1 MPPVMIDAH
10 VHLYPDMIN
19 RDPSGWAERAGER
32 HWATLCTRR
41 RKGGQPVQD
50 FPSVETLLRTM
61 DEAGVERAI
70 LLSWYWE
77 HLESCRLQ
85 NRFYA
90 ECIRAHPD
98 RLCAFASVHPGEG
111 RAATCTG
118 QGCGPVFGAE
128 PSPNNEHFRAA
139 LSELDWAREHGLCGL
154 GELSP
159 HSVGWSVDD
168 PLLAAILERAGD
180 WGWPVNLH
188 VTEPDSRPFPGKV
201 ETPLGDFLALAETHP
216 RTRFILAHWGG
227 GLVPVSSEC
236 EAHGHSAAAR
246 QAASPEPVTALP
258 SNLFFDTA
266 ASPLIYGAQSR
277 PWKAFVAAVGAD
289 RILFGSDYPLN
300 LYPALCAQAEIR
312 RFAEQLRDHSGLTRD
327 EIRVIGGDNARSL
340 LGLC

>member
-1 MPPVMIDAH
+1 MIDAH

-19 RDPSGWAERAGER
+19 RDPSGWAAHVGEH

-41 RKGGQPVQD
+41 RKGGQAVQG
-50 FPSVETLLRTM
+50 FPSLDELLRTM

-77 HLESCRLQ
+77 HLESSRLQ

-90 ECIRAHPD
+90 DCVRAHSD
-98 RLCAFASVHPGEG
+98 RLSAFASVHPGEG
-111 RAATCTG
+111 RKG
-118 QGCGPVFGAE
+118 E
-128 PSPNNEHFRAA
+128 IAA
-139 LSELDWAREHGLCGL
+139 LAELDWARDHGLCGL

-159 HSVGWSVDD
+159 HSVGWAVDD

-188 VTEPDSRPFPGKV
+188 VTEADSRPYPGKI
-201 ETPLGDFLALAETHP
+201 ETPLGDFLMLAEAHP

-227 GLVPVSSEC
+227 LVPFYCAGLPLE
-236 EAHGHSAAAR
+236 AR
-246 QAASPEPVTALP
+246 QERSLASFSSLP
-258 SNLFFDTA
+258 PNLYFDTA
-266 ASPLIYGAQSR
+266 ASPLIYGRGKNSR
-277 PWKAFVAAVGAD
+277 AGRADKVTSPNEPVERLWRKFADAVGAE

-300 LYPALCAQAEIR
+300 LYPALNAQPEMR
-312 RFAEQLRDHSGLTRD
+312 RFADELREQAGLTPE

-340 LGLC
+340 LGLR